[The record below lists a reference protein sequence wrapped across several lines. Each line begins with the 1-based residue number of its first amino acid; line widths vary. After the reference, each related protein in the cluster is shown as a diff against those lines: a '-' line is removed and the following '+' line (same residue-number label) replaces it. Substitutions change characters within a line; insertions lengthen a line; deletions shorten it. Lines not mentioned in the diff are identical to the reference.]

1 LLRRYLRDLELWK
14 WETDIPKLKHAVKVL
29 KQLSGSARAA
39 ADEVSVA
46 KLQSEEGVGEIVQK
60 LKEHFQPHLE
70 SAMPKAFERAVY
82 GEARKQKETMQDYII
97 RIQDG
102 QEFQGAGGTSSTVK
116 LV

>member
-1 LLRRYLRDLELWK
+1 M
-14 WETDIPKLKHAVKVL
+14 KVL

-46 KLQSEEGVGEIVQK
+46 KLQSEEGVDEIVQK